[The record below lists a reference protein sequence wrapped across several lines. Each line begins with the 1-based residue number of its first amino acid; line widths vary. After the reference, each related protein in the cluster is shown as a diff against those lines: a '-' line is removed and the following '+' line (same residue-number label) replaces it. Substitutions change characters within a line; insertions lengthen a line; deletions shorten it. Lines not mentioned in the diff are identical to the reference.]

1 MPAAAERY
9 ILPEKKSICSC
20 ARSWLRTM
28 TWPWPPSDHVAI
40 TAHRNPHT
48 HKPRQAI
55 SKKFLTMEVEPTDEA
70 SVGQKAQVSGTCR
83 WPRDLSLTTVA
94 PASLLQ
100 FTSVATRIK
109 AVPCHLLKG
118 RLKAKLWFIDE
129 SACYLAHPPPSPT
142 LNMDYGRTAAAECS
156 GSGSWAESPGDGTL
170 PSEKSFKRLLPIWS
184 RSGLRLEH
192 I

>member
-129 SACYLAHPPPSPT
+129 SACYLAPPPPPHQPWIWT
-142 LNMDYGRTAAAECS
+142 MDALQPLSAQGVEAGLKVLVMERFPVRRASSVCYPFGAEVAW
-156 GSGSWAESPGDGTL
+156 G
-170 PSEKSFKRLLPIWS
+170 
-184 RSGLRLEH
+184 
-192 I
+192 

>member
-1 MPAAAERY
+1 M
-9 ILPEKKSICSC
+9 
-20 ARSWLRTM
+20 M

-40 TAHRNPHT
+40 TAHQNPHT

-129 SACYLAHPPPSPT
+129 SACYLEPPPPQT
-142 LNMDYGRTAAAECS
+142 TNPEYGLWTHCSRWVLREWKLGWKSWWWNASQWEELQASVTHLEQKWPEVRTYIDSWTVVMARLPVQWS
-156 GSGSWAESPGDGTL
+156 GRRKFED
-170 PSEKSFKRLLPIWS
+170 
-184 RSGLRLEH
+184 
-192 I
+192 

>member
-1 MPAAAERY
+1 
-9 ILPEKKSICSC
+9 
-20 ARSWLRTM
+20 
-28 TWPWPPSDHVAI
+28 
-40 TAHRNPHT
+40 
-48 HKPRQAI
+48 
-55 SKKFLTMEVEPTDEA
+55 MEVEPTDEA
-70 SVGQKAQVSGTCR
+70 PEGQKAQVSCTCR

-100 FTSVATRIK
+100 FTSVATRIR

-129 SACYLAHPPPSPT
+129 SACFLLSPPAPIWT
-142 LNMDYGRTAAAECS
+142 MDALQPLSAQGVE
-156 GSGSWAESPGDGTL
+156 AESPGDGTL
-170 PSEKSFKRLLPIWS
+170 PSGKSFKHLLPIWS